1 MPFANNFSL
10 LVPDRNC
17 SKSDRLAVKAFT
29 VKAFAVLCDPQC
41 TVVSK
46 NRSFS
51 ANHTSKVC
59 VLIFRHVKK
68 KAPNIKDI
76 VVKGGKAA
84 G

>member
-17 SKSDRLAVKAFT
+17 SKSDRLAVKAF
-29 VKAFAVLCDPQC
+29 AVLCDPQC

-51 ANHTSKVC
+51 GNHTSKVC

-68 KAPNIKDI
+68 KAPNIKDV